1 MSRAKALILLLFL
14 TIASF
19 SYILWDDYD
28 RADSF
33 NESFSDEL
41 KNDLEE
47 NLSVDEI
54 NDLIINISE
63 NLTLRKSAKGKNSD
77 MLVDKFKNL
86 DLVNNI
92 CEEEFVKENVIID
105 LK

>member
-33 NESFSDEL
+33 NVSFSDEL

-47 NLSVDEI
+47 NLSVYEI